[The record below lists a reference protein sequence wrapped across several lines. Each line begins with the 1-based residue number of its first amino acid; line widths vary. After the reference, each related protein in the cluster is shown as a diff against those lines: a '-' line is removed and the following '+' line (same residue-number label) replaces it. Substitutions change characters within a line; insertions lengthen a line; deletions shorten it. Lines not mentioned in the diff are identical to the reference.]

1 AGRCADCA
9 LNSSVHGGGKNSWG
23 NDWLASAARDDLGA
37 GLCLHTSIC
46 YRGIPTR
53 VRKASVGHGGLKE
66 LNAGTNPPLRGGGG
80 DERRALA
87 SRKKTPRLVPR
98 QRPDSITKP

>member
-23 NDWLASAARDDLGA
+23 NDWLASAARDGLGA

-53 VRKASVGHGGLKE
+53 VRKASVGHGGLKDPK
-66 LNAGTNPPLRGGGG
+66 AGNKPPFNGGGG
-80 DERRALA
+80 GRRGPHGQPQKNPGRGQPQG
-87 SRKKTPRLVPR
+87 SR
-98 QRPDSITKP
+98 